1 MSGVSGYERRCL
13 DEECPFSTCCQ
24 CPIEAALDA
33 YGIEGRAESRQ
44 QVLDAM
50 AAVQEVNR

>member
-1 MSGVSGYERRCL
+1 MSGVCGYERRCL
-13 DEECPFSTCCQ
+13 DEECPFSTCFQ
-24 CPIEAALDA
+24 CPIAAALDA

-50 AAVQEVNR
+50 AAVQEVGR